1 MSWLPIVT
9 TPPNPSPAAFGPKS
23 QGFRRLAFLGARYA
37 PNWFVRT
44 APRVIGT
51 AFALALPRERQRV
64 RESLRWAL
72 GERAALAEGLD
83 VLRTFQDYASCL
95 TESLGAGRPEAK
107 RASVLVTGREHVD
120 AVLAGGRGA
129 VLVTAHVGPWDAAAR
144 LLGTELGVRVAM
156 VMEAEPDP
164 GARALHDDV
173 RRRAGVEVFAVGTGP
188 LDGLPV
194 LRHLRGGGVVAFQID
209 RRAPSRR
216 GLATTLFG
224 RPFAVPEG
232 PFRLA
237 ALAGVPLLALFSSR
251 TGYFAYTVEAGPP
264 VEFRRPVVEAELE
277 AAAGEVVG
285 RLEAFIAR
293 HPTQWFHFGDG
304 G

>member
-1 MSWLPIVT
+1 MPWLWFV
-9 TPPNPSPAAFGPKS
+9 TPPIPSLAVRGPKS
-23 QGFRRLAFLGARYA
+23 QGLRRWAFLGARYA
-37 PNWFVRT
+37 PRWFVRA
-44 APRVIGT
+44 APRLIGA
-51 AFALALPRERQRV
+51 AFALVLPEERRRV

-72 GERAALAEGLD
+72 GERTAVAEELD
-83 VLRTFQDYASCL
+83 IVRTFQNYASCL
-95 TESLGAGRPEAK
+95 TESLAAERPDAQQA
-107 RASVLVTGREHVD
+107 RVLVNGREHVT
-120 AVLAGGRGA
+120 AALGGGRGA

-144 LLGTELGVRVAM
+144 LLGAELGVRVAL

-164 GARALHDDV
+164 GARALHDEV
-173 RRRAGVEVFAVGTGP
+173 RRRAGVEVFAVGEGP

-194 LRHLRGGGVVAFQID
+194 LRHLRGGGVAAFQID
-209 RRAPSRR
+209 RRAPSGRS
-216 GLATTLFG
+216 LQATLFG

-264 VEFRRPVVEAELE
+264 VECRRPVVEAELE
-277 AAAGEVVG
+277 TAAREVVG